1 MSDETVAFGID
12 VGGTH
17 VKWALVDTATGAL
30 VSPRGQVDT
39 PHPATRSA
47 LTEIVVAAMA
57 SLGGRDPGPVG
68 VAFPAAV
75 RHGVA
80 LTAHNIDG
88 DWQGADVASTFAEA
102 IGRPVSVLNDGDAAG
117 LAEVRVGA
125 GRGVE
130 GTVVLVTLGTG
141 VGTSLF
147 VDGRLVPNI
156 ELGGL
161 SVRGKPAG
169 ERIAN
174 SVRKRK
180 KLAWREWARD
190 IERYVAALDRLARPE
205 LVIVGGGV
213 SKRAH
218 QFLPLIRSRPRLVA
232 ARLRNDA
239 GIVGAALRAAELQRP
254 PV

>member
-1 MSDETVAFGID
+1 MSGSTVAFGLDI
-12 VGGTH
+12 GGTH
-17 VKWALVDTATGAL
+17 VKWALVDTATGEL
-30 VSPRGQVDT
+30 VTPRRDVDT
-39 PHPATRSA
+39 PHPATRAA
-47 LTEIVVAAMA
+47 LTEVVCGALA
-57 SLGGRDPGPVG
+57 SLGGRESGPVG

-80 LTAHNIDG
+80 LTAHNIDE
-88 DWQGADVASTFAEA
+88 DWQGADVARTFGEA
-102 IGRPVSVLNDGDAAG
+102 IGCPVSVLNDGDAAG

-161 SVRGKPAG
+161 EVRGKPAG

-180 KLAWREWARD
+180 KLSWREWARD
-190 IERYVAALDRLARPE
+190 IERYIAALDRVARPE
-205 LVIVGGGV
+205 LVIFGGGV
-213 SKRAH
+213 SKRSH
-218 QFLPLIRSRPRLVA
+218 QFLPLIRSRPRLAV